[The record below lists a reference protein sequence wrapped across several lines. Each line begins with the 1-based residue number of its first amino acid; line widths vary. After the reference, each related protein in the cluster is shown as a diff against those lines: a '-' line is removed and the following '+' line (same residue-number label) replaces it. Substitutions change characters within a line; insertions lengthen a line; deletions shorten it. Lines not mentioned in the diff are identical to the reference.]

1 MNIINIQVHLH
12 NIPIVETHQY
22 LSSLFLTLNSSACLQ
37 FLKLLTVILPLTN
50 FEMRGVGAG
59 HPGNTCVQW
68 CQELR
73 WEEMKRIRRA
83 PPTYM

>member
-37 FLKLLTVILPLTN
+37 FLKLLIVILPLTN
-50 FEMRGVGAG
+50 FKMRSVGAG
-59 HPGNTCVQW
+59 HSGNTCAQW
-68 CQELR
+68 CQKLR
-73 WEEMKRIRRA
+73 WEEIKRIRRA